1 MAHEVKG
8 MLATYKNGLSKGD
21 LNHARLSELGL
32 RLELDS
38 GIILA

>member
-8 MLATYKNGLSKGD
+8 MLATYKNGLSIGD
-21 LNHARLSELGL
+21 LNHARLSALGL

>member
-21 LNHARLSELGL
+21 LIHARLQRWAYGL
-32 RLELDS
+32 NLTVVS
-38 GIILA
+38 Y